1 MWKGQHFI
9 GRPWA
14 ALSLLCDCVGHRR
27 IQEGQ
32 RGHAPP
38 KFLENIDILCIERRF
53 SKQNS
58 VIRLKSNILAS
69 KFFAPPNFWAGY
81 ATGVGLSWLTKC
93 LTWTFWL
100 TGRDKALK
108 TGTVPLYPKNFFV
121 LRAFF
126 IKTYNENKNIASLKM
141 HFSHQTLK
149 PGYAPAAR
157 WLQAGIPKQFSKISG
172 FLNKAVCTF
181 FRRSANLS
189 SP

>member
-1 MWKGQHFI
+1 VWKGQHFI

-32 RGHAPP
+32 RGYAPP

-100 TGRDKALK
+100 TGGA
-108 TGTVPLYPKNFFV
+108 GTKP
-121 LRAFF
+121 
-126 IKTYNENKNIASLKM
+126 S
-141 HFSHQTLK
+141 K
-149 PGYAPAAR
+149 PG
-157 WLQAGIPKQFSKISG
+157 LSLCTPKIFSCSEH
-172 FLNKAVCTF
+172 FL
-181 FRRSANLS
+181 
-189 SP
+189 